1 MLNKQIM
8 LPSVFE
14 GYSHESLRTKV
25 LEDGTLELYIFNYLH
40 DFEYCTKKYYRMVFL
55 ALTEIVGWSKMYT
68 TILPA
73 VYADEKSKG
82 RKAFAYYNRLIV
94 NSQRKGKNL

>member
-1 MLNKQIM
+1 
-8 LPSVFE
+8 
-14 GYSHESLRTKV
+14 
-25 LEDGTLELYIFNYLH
+25 
-40 DFEYCTKKYYRMVFL
+40 MVFL

-73 VYADEKSKG
+73 VYADEKSNG
-82 RKAFAYYNRLIV
+82 RKTFAYYNRLIV